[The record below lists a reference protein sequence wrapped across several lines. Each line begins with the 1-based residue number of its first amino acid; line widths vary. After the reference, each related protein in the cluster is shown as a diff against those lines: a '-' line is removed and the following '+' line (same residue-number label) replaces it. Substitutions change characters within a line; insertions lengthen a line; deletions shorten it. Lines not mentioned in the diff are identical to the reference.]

1 MNTTDASVISIRD
14 RVFIS
19 RQMSK
24 VLRHKAHDFGLSIR
38 NDGYMEGNV
47 LLNWLKKKVRPTI
60 KNQLTPGL
68 IKSMVLQ
75 NKKQRFHLLG
85 DPDEGTWYI
94 RANQGHSM
102 VGICVDMREI
112 TDPSEITNCIHGTYS
127 RHLNAIM
134 KTGLNRMNRQHIH
147 MAASV
152 PGKNGVISGM
162 RNSCDTII
170 YVDAAKA
177 MALGI
182 QFFISSNGVILSPGD
197 ASGSIPA
204 SCFIRVE
211 QR

>member
-1 MNTTDASVISIRD
+1 MNTTDATIISIRD

-19 RQMSK
+19 KQMSK

-47 LLNWLKKKVRPTI
+47 LLNWLKKKVRQPI
-60 KNQLTPGL
+60 KNLLTAGL
-68 IKSMVLQ
+68 INSLVLH
-75 NKKQRFHLLG
+75 NKKQRFHLLS
-85 DPDEGTWYI
+85 DLDEDTWYV

-102 VGICVDMREI
+102 VGICVDMREV
-112 TDPSEITNCIHGTYS
+112 TDPSEIPNCIHGTYS
-127 RHLNAIM
+127 RHLNDIM

-152 PGKNGVISGM
+152 PEKNGVISGM

-197 ASGSIPA
+197 PSGSIPA
-204 SCFIRVE
+204 SCFDRVE